1 LQRALARLARY
12 GEGFAVLYLD
22 VDEFKAVN
30 DSFGHA
36 SGDELLAQIAGRLLA
51 AVRAIDVVAR
61 MSGDEFAILAANV
74 SDPKQ
79 AFAVAQRVMRAVE
92 VPFVIGRHEVSN
104 AISIGI
110 AVAPGDGGDA
120 ETLLRNADQAL
131 YRAKNEARGS
141 ARFWR
146 SDNGAM
152 VANDGPAQPSTMPNR
167 SAA

>member
-110 AVAPGDGGDA
+110 AVAPGRRRCG
-120 ETLLRNADQAL
+120 NASQERRSGAVS
-131 YRAKNEARGS
+131 REERGS
-141 ARFWR
+141 RI
-146 SDNGAM
+146 GAIL
-152 VANDGPAQPSTMPNR
+152 ALR
-167 SAA
+167 